1 MLGKVGLESPL
12 EPEGQLRLLTSAARR
27 CEVVLF
33 QTTRL
38 YSLVTA
44 ATGNATT
51 SPRVYI

>member
-1 MLGKVGLESPL
+1 MLGKARTESPL

-27 CEVVLF
+27 CEVMLL
-33 QTTRL
+33 QTTCL

-51 SPRVYI
+51 LP